1 VFVTAGRRSAFLGNL
16 MKLSGIRK
24 SSKHFRATLPARR
37 LALGLCL
44 LATGSLAGAL
54 LMAPPAAAASAD
66 PQLTLS
72 VALRWG
78 PTPMQGAWTPY
89 VVTVKN
95 DGGDFTGDVVL
106 LANDF
111 RSDFRNTGT
120 AGFPDYRVHVAV
132 PRGSQSSIVVYV
144 IDPPNGYSAEAR
156 DASGKRVLARAELS
170 NPTHAEAALGILSD
184 LPQAEQ
190 RISAPLHALSRLDS
204 VLQRFPSPQSFPT
217 NAVFLSGLNG
227 IVLDQFDSASLSQ
240 AQVQALKDYV
250 GLGGTLIEAGGP
262 SWRRTLL
269 PLPAEL
275 LPMRPQA
282 TATASM
288 AALAELGSR
297 SVDATAQIVTGDLR
311 GGRAPLVS
319 ADGTPL
325 VVEGSYG
332 AGKVIELAFDP
343 FGEPFDSQVSLAG
356 LAWAH
361 AISRALSAVQSG
373 ARPNVA
379 GSLSGFTAPTGP
391 GSALAPPGVWAPGFG
406 TGSDRLFQLL
416 QDTPAAGSPPV
427 GLLGGLLVAYVLL
440 CGLLNYLFLKAVGR
454 RGLMWVTTPVIAI
467 VFTVG
472 AYLVGFGTRGSD
484 FYVTQVQVQRL
495 GPDGA
500 VETFAFDG
508 VFAPRKGDVQVSV
521 PGNTLV
527 STAVSASSFG
537 DNSGDASITI
547 DRRPQILLKAVP
559 VWNMKA
565 MQTLTVAHPSS
576 SDGGQ
581 SLPLEAHLRLE
592 NGRVKGTVANRGP
605 RTISDLRL
613 AGVNDAQAPI
623 VGQLPAGATARVDV
637 DASQVRSSSS
647 SQSFGAVPAPAS
659 RTSGTGTHDLL
670 LRLAATQAVSGRQGD
685 LALVGLA
692 SGSEPVSI
700 EGGHPLH
707 TTLTAVVE
715 PVGLETADSVSGAAR
730 HARLI
735 SSFLGDGVSQVDVYD
750 FDLPGGLKSA
760 VSLGYTFVDGLPS
773 QSSVRGVD
781 VFDWGSHSWQ
791 PLPSQPS
798 TGARP
803 SGVPLSAGQSAGGTV
818 RVRVRESE
826 PGQANLVLNDQ

>member
-1 VFVTAGRRSAFLGNL
+1 
-16 MKLSGIRK
+16 MKLSGTRK
-24 SSKHFRATLPARR
+24 SLDHFRGTLPARR
-37 LALGLCL
+37 LAVGLCTL
-44 LATGSLAGAL
+44 VSGTLVAAL
-54 LMAPPAAAASAD
+54 LLTSPAAAASGD

-78 PTPMQGAWTPY
+78 PTSMQGAWTPY
-89 VVTVKN
+89 LVTVKN
-95 DGGDFTGDVVL
+95 EGGGDFTGDVVL

-120 AGFPDYRVHVAV
+120 AGFPEYRVHVAV
-132 PRGSQSSIVVYV
+132 PHGSTLPTVIYV

-170 NPTHAEAALGILSD
+170 NPSHAEAALGILSD

-190 RISAPLHALSRLDS
+190 RITAPLHALSRLDS
-204 VLQRFPSPQSFPT
+204 VLQRFPSAQSFPT
-217 NAVFLSGLNG
+217 NAVYLSGLNG
-227 IVLDQFDSASLSQ
+227 IVVDQFDSASLSQ

-269 PLPAEL
+269 PLPGEL
-275 LPMRPQA
+275 LPLRPVA

-288 AALAELGSR
+288 SALAELGGR
-297 SVDATAQIVTGDLR
+297 SVDASAQIVTGDLR
-311 GGRAPLVS
+311 AGKAPLVS

-325 VVEGSYG
+325 VAEAAYG

-356 LAWAH
+356 LAWAQ

-391 GSALAPPGVWAPGFG
+391 GSPLAPPGVWAPGFG

-416 QDTPAAGSPPV
+416 QNTPAAGSPPV

-454 RGLMWVTTPVIAI
+454 RGLMWVTTPLIA
-467 VFTVG
+467 VAFTAG
-472 AYLVGFGTRGSD
+472 AYMVGFGTRGSD

-495 GPDGA
+495 GPDGV

-508 VFAPRKGDVQVSV
+508 VFAPRKGDVQVAV
-521 PGNTLV
+521 PSNSLV

-537 DNSGDASITI
+537 DSIGDASVTVGG
-547 DRRPQILLKAVP
+547 RPQILLKAVP

-565 MQTLTVAHPSS
+565 MQTLSVAHPYGPDSS
-576 SDGGQ
+576 Q
-581 SLPLEAHLRLE
+581 LLPLEAHLRLE
-592 NGRVKGTVANRGP
+592 NGRVKGTVGNRGQ
-605 RTISDLRL
+605 RVIKDLRL
-613 AGVNDAQAPI
+613 AGVNDAQATI
-623 VGQLPAGATARVDV
+623 VAQLPPGATARVDV
-637 DASQVRSSSS
+637 DVTQVRSTSAG
-647 SQSFGAVPAPAS
+647 QSFGAIPAQTSRAS
-659 RTSGTGTHDLL
+659 GGVAQDGL

-685 LALVGLA
+685 LALVGMTT
-692 SGSEPVSI
+692 GSETVSI
-700 EGGHPLH
+700 EGGHPSH

-715 PVGLETADSVSGAAR
+715 PVSLEAADSVAGAAPR
-730 HARLI
+730 ARLV

-760 VSLGYTFVDGLPS
+760 GSLGYTFVEGLPS
-773 QSSVRGVD
+773 QSAVRGVD
-781 VFDWGSHSWQ
+781 VFDWGSHTWQ
-791 PLPSQPS
+791 PLPSQS
-798 TGARP
+798 ATGARP
-803 SGVPLSAGQSAGGTV
+803 SGVPLNSGQTAGGTV